1 MVLGKLA
8 AGRLRC
14 TNQDLPATEGG
25 VQRKQRRLGAGSR
38 GVAAAGLTLVLALS
52 VAACGSSS
60 TSSSDSSAGGQANTA
75 AAQAAIA
82 PYTGH
87 TSAFPVTE
95 PLSKKLPAGTKF
107 AYLQCGAQACA
118 VAGKTFADAVKAI
131 GGELTVV
138 NAGSTAS
145 TAQAAVS
152 SVLALKPAVTLAT
165 GLEPSLYGGGLKTLS
180 DAGIKVV
187 SISVAQ
193 DITPFGITFNYL
205 GQPTFELAGRL
216 LANWVIANKGA
227 KANVVFYGVPE
238 ISFSPIMQKAFEQEM
253 QKNCPTCTERTASV
267 GIATLGTTA
276 SRTVVTDLQSHP
288 DTSTAVFATAGITSG
303 LAAAMKAAN
312 LSATTLGYAP
322 QAGNL
327 QDIKDGKVTAGL
339 AVDYS
344 VSVWAAVDAA
354 ARLVLG
360 DSPTPAEVAGEV
372 PFQFLGQK
380 DITFDPTNGWTGYPD
395 YAQRFAKLW
404 HTAA

>member
-1 MVLGKLA
+1 
-8 AGRLRC
+8 
-14 TNQDLPATEGG
+14 
-25 VQRKQRRLGAGSR
+25 
-38 GVAAAGLTLVLALS
+38 
-52 VAACGSSS
+52 
-60 TSSSDSSAGGQANTA
+60 
-75 AAQAAIA
+75 
-82 PYTGH
+82 
-87 TSAFPVTE
+87 
-95 PLSKKLPAGTKF
+95 
-107 AYLQCGAQACA
+107 
-118 VAGKTFADAVKAI
+118 
-131 GGELTVV
+131 
-138 NAGSTAS
+138 
-145 TAQAAVS
+145 
-152 SVLALKPAVTLAT
+152 
-165 GLEPSLYGGGLKTLS
+165 
-180 DAGIKVV
+180 
-187 SISVAQ
+187 
-193 DITPFGITFNYL
+193 
-205 GQPTFELAGRL
+205 
-216 LANWVIANKGA
+216 
-227 KANVVFYGVPE
+227 
-238 ISFSPIMQKAFEQEM
+238 MQKAFEQEM

-395 YAQRFAKLW
+395 YAQRFATLW